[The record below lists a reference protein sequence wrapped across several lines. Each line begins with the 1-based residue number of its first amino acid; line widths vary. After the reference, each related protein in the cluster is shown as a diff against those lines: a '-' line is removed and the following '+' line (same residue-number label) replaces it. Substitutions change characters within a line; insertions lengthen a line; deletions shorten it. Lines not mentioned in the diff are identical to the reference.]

1 MVSSE
6 EVAQDPLVESNSK
19 EDMSVDEQCVSTDQ
33 TMQASNTANTSK
45 ELESEEARR
54 TTNAPPQAE
63 NSMNFTASVSVGL
76 ALVEDLFGSLDIEE
90 ETLVEG
96 TLTPQSVIDRIK
108 SLKEDSVNGEVSKVS
123 VV

>member
-1 MVSSE
+1 
-6 EVAQDPLVESNSK
+6 
-19 EDMSVDEQCVSTDQ
+19 MSIDEQCVSSDQ

-45 ELESEEARR
+45 EPESEETQR
-54 TTNAPPQAE
+54 TANAPPQAE

-96 TLTPQSVIDRIK
+96 TLTPPSVIDRIK

>member
-19 EDMSVDEQCVSTDQ
+19 EDMSVDKQCVSTDQ

-45 ELESEEARR
+45 EPESEEARR

>member
-45 ELESEEARR
+45 EPEAEEARR
-54 TTNAPPQAE
+54 TANAPPQAE
-63 NSMNFTASVSVGL
+63 NSINVTASVSVGL
-76 ALVEDLFGSLDIEE
+76 ALVEDLFVSLDIEE

>member
-6 EVAQDPLVESNSK
+6 EVTQDPLVASNSK
-19 EDMSVDEQCVSTDQ
+19 EDMSVDEQSVSSDQ

-45 ELESEEARR
+45 EPESEEARR
-54 TTNAPPQAE
+54 TANAPPQAE
-63 NSMNFTASVSVGL
+63 NSMNVTASVSVGL
-76 ALVEDLFGSLDIEE
+76 ALVKDLFGSLDIEE

-96 TLTPQSVIDRIK
+96 TLTPPSVINRIK
-108 SLKEDSVNGEVSKVS
+108 SLKEDSVNGEGSKVS